1 MLSFRD
7 VARGVVYEWWSRS
20 IDRSMP
26 IPIDRSID
34 GRTTHGEGGEGR
46 LGTRSAPIC
55 RGGCQSLSMLR
66 DRSRVKGKKT
76 RQGRLDWYSGTNT
89 CTGSLE
95 DFVLNKVQSW
105 FPTAM
110 VLQVWGS
117 WQLFLRF
124 RGAVHAV
131 SIFDALRRSHIKMRQ
146 LSKWRI
152 QVALVHE
159 IGTTRTL
166 DRPGNVPARS
176 RSPSISINTEQKKQL
191 WCNSD
196 VRYSMVYLTRNFLA
210 NLSSMCVSNVRDIRT
225 SLSHFAGK
233 KRETTFICNCE
244 RKDESI
250 FDLAIWSH
258 LRSMTRSYNIY
269 KWRKRCRIVMAHM
282 VIVRA
287 VLIDRKNDGNFS
299 IIAAWEITR
308 IDFPGISIRISVDG
322 R

>member
-1 MLSFRD
+1 MWKWDSALSS
-7 VARGVVYEWWSRS
+7 WSIRWEKTKRKAGKKS
-20 IDRSMP
+20 IDPRVNVVIPRCCSRCGLWMVV
-26 IPIDRSID
+26 PIDRSID

-166 DRPGNVPARS
+166 DRDGKRAS
-176 RSPSISINTEQKKQL
+176 SIPLT
-191 WCNSD
+191 
-196 VRYSMVYLTRNFLA
+196 VYF
-210 NLSSMCVSNVRDIRT
+210 
-225 SLSHFAGK
+225 H
-233 KRETTFICNCE
+233 
-244 RKDESI
+244 
-250 FDLAIWSH
+250 
-258 LRSMTRSYNIY
+258 
-269 KWRKRCRIVMAHM
+269 
-282 VIVRA
+282 
-287 VLIDRKNDGNFS
+287 
-299 IIAAWEITR
+299 
-308 IDFPGISIRISVDG
+308 
-322 R
+322 